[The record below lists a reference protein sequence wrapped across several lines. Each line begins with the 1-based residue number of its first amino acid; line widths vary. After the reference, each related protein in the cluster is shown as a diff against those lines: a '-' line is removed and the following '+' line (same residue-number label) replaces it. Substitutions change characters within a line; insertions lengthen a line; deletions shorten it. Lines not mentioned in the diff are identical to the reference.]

1 MITAGFWVLGASLWM
16 QIGYMG
22 ATLERISTR
31 VDGGPR
37 GLRQLL
43 AFGAGRCSKGRTS
56 TTRGSSLVNLNPP
69 VWTVLISPLGLLEP
83 LTAYRVFVL
92 ISLVI
97 VVAYLAWTV
106 EELRL
111 RPGWTA
117 VGVVMLFLSSPL
129 LATLALGQ
137 VYPVLALGLVA
148 AWVADR
154 RERQEVSG
162 AALGLVVALK
172 PSLLPVLLWPLVRRR
187 WRALVAA
194 VVSGAV
200 ATLVGVVVLGPGAT
214 LDYIGVL
221 RDRSVSAYWDNA
233 SLPSAAARLFTENP
247 YAQNVATLPWMV
259 PVGYALGIAAIVLT
273 AMRVR
278 HGPEVGLWVLVA
290 ASLLASPIA
299 WHNYLVLLGP
309 GILLLL
315 ARGMAAPAFLLLA
328 LQSIPAQWP
337 LHLEREGHGRGVAG
351 DDALPVHPDRALA
364 RPPGRDEGAARGAGQ
379 RSPGDAGTRALKR
392 GILPFGYRD
401 PVLPNGKV
409 EEMAETL
416 MQRIVEALPF
426 LDRIADAVQPKVQE
440 AVDAGGTTARNV
452 LDGVW
457 LEAPLHPALTD
468 VPIGAWTAALV
479 FDGLDL
485 ATGRSP

>member
-1 MITAGFWVLGASLWM
+1 VRKSDDSTVWDAVLITAGFWVLAASLWM
-16 QIGYMG
+16 DIDYMG
-22 ATLERISTR
+22 GTLDRIATQSMEFHVDFDSFWRSARAMLEGHNIYDTG
-31 VDGGPR
+31 V
-37 GLRQLL
+37 
-43 AFGAGRCSKGRTS
+43 
-56 TTRGSSLVNLNPP
+56 SLVNLNPP
-69 VWTVLISPLGLLEP
+69 LWTVLISPLGLLEP
-83 LTAYRVFVL
+83 ITAYRVFVL
-92 ISLVI
+92 ISLV
-97 VVAYLAWTV
+97 VVVGYLAWTA

-111 RPGWTA
+111 RPGWTV
-117 VGVVMLFLSSPL
+117 VGVVMLLLSSPL

-137 VYPVLALGLVA
+137 VYPVLAFGLVA

-154 RERQEVSG
+154 RNGQEISG

-194 VVSGAV
+194 LIAGAV

-221 RDRSVSAYWDNA
+221 RQQPVSTYWDNA

-259 PVGYALGIAAIVLT
+259 PVGYALGIIAIIIT
-273 AMRVR
+273 AMSVR

-315 ARGMAAPAFLLLA
+315 ARGRAATALLLLA

-337 LHLEREGHGRGVAG
+337 LIWNDKGTVAASLAMTLYLYILIAHWLALLAATRE
-351 DDALPVHPDRALA
+351 P
-364 RPPGRDEGAARGAGQ
+364 
-379 RSPGDAGTRALKR
+379 
-392 GILPFGYRD
+392 
-401 PVLPNGKV
+401 
-409 EEMAETL
+409 
-416 MQRIVEALPF
+416 
-426 LDRIADAVQPKVQE
+426 ADAF
-440 AVDAGGTTARNV
+440 R
-452 LDGVW
+452 
-457 LEAPLHPALTD
+457 PAAEK
-468 VPIGAWTAALV
+468 PG
-479 FDGLDL
+479 
-485 ATGRSP
+485 

>member
-1 MITAGFWVLGASLWM
+1 MRKSGGSKGWDAVMFVAGFWVLATSLWM
-16 QIGYMG
+16 QIGYMSG
-22 ATLERISTR
+22 TLERIATR
-31 VDGGPR
+31 SMEIHVDFDSFWRSARAMLEGQDIYDTGV
-37 GLRQLL
+37 
-43 AFGAGRCSKGRTS
+43 K
-56 TTRGSSLVNLNPP
+56 LVNLNPP
-69 VWTVLISPLGLLEP
+69 IWTVLISPLGLLEP

-117 VGVVMLFLSSPL
+117 VGVVMLLLSSPL

-137 VYPVLALGLVA
+137 VYPVLGLGLVA

-154 RERQEVSG
+154 RERQGLSG

-172 PSLLPVLLWPLVRRR
+172 PSLLPVLLWPLARRR
-187 WRALVAA
+187 WRALAA
-194 VVSGAV
+194 AIVSGAAV
-200 ATLVGVVVLGPGAT
+200 TLVGGVVLGPGAT

-233 SLPSAAARLFTENP
+233 SLPSAAARLFTKNP
-247 YAQNVATLPWMV
+247 YAQNVANLPWMV
-259 PVGYALGIAAIVLT
+259 FVGYALGIAAIALS

-309 GILLLL
+309 GVLLLL

-328 LQSIPAQWP
+328 LQAIPAQWP
-337 LHLEREGHGRGVAG
+337 LIWNGRGTVA
-351 DDALPVHPDRALA
+351 ASLA
-364 RPPGRDEGAARGAGQ
+364 MTLYLYILIAHWLVLLAA
-379 RSPGDAGTRALKR
+379 TRK
-392 GILPFGYRD
+392 P
-401 PVLPNGKV
+401 
-409 EEMAETL
+409 
-416 MQRIVEALPF
+416 
-426 LDRIADAVQPKVQE
+426 
-440 AVDAGGTTARNV
+440 
-452 LDGVW
+452 DGV
-457 LEAPLHPALTD
+457 PARTE
-468 VPIGAWTAALV
+468 G
-479 FDGLDL
+479 G
-485 ATGRSP
+485 